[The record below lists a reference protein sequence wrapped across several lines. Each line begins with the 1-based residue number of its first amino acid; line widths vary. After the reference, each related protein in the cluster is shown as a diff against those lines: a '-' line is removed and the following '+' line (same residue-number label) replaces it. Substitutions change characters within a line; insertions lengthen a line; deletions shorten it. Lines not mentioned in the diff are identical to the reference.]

1 MLGLRYVCDGDS
13 QCPRA
18 SKTKDIEPGALRGK
32 SLVDKWNV
40 WAEQGTGFRSKLSKF
55 FPMSLSARIACEQL
69 RKET

>member
-1 MLGLRYVCDGDS
+1 MLGLRYVYDGDS

-40 WAEQGTGFRSKLSKF
+40 WAEQGTGFRSTGKGDS
-55 FPMSLSARIACEQL
+55 
-69 RKET
+69 